1 MKRRVGLALSVLSMC
16 LFIAELTQAAGNPED
31 GEKKAATC
39 LGCHGVPGYYSVYP
53 SYRVP
58 KLGGQHADYMVAALQ
73 AYKAGQRTHS
83 TMRAQASTLSDE
95 DMADIAAY
103 FASKNGG

>member
-1 MKRRVGLALSVLSMC
+1 MKQRVGLALSVLSVCVLM
-16 LFIAELTQAAGNPED
+16 AEVAQAAGNPEE
-31 GEKKAATC
+31 GAKKAATC

-58 KLGGQHADYMVAALQ
+58 KLGGQHVDYMVAALQ
-73 AYKAGQRTHS
+73 AYKAGQRSHR

-103 FASKNGG
+103 FAGSNDG

>member
-1 MKRRVGLALSVLSMC
+1 MKRRIGLALSVVAACTL
-16 LFIAELTQAAGNPED
+16 IAEVTQAAGNPEE
-31 GEKKAATC
+31 GKKKAATC
-39 LGCHGVPGYYSVYP
+39 LGCHGVPGYYTVYP

-73 AYKAGQRTHS
+73 AYRAGERTHS

-103 FASKNGG
+103 FASLNGG